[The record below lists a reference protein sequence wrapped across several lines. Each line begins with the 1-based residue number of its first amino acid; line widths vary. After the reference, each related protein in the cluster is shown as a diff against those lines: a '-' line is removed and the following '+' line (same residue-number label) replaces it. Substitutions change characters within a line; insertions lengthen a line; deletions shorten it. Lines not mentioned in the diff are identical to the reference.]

1 MAETRVMR
9 EQKVLRCYL
18 TNAEKLERG
27 QRVAELTYT
36 IDGLEAE
43 KKAEADRYK
52 GKISEAEGLR
62 KQLSGVLRDGYE
74 MRPVECRI
82 EMHYDLGRVW
92 TIREDTGEL
101 IDDREMKEEERFR
114 QGRLFPPAE
123 EPPRSPES
131 IGREALE
138 RGGPTILPAEESIET
153 KDTEKGAPD
162 DAAEDAERIEE
173 PTTETTS
180 DDDPAN
186 ADGATAAGEEERQE
200 KRSGDAHCVTCHHA
214 EHVHGDALQGR
225 SSACM
230 AIGCT
235 CKRFVAADPLGVDD
249 YDPAAEKG
257 AAPCDSAS

>member
-1 MAETRVMR
+1 MTTTTRVMR
-9 EQKVLRCYL
+9 ETKVLRCYL
-18 TNAEKLERG
+18 TRDERLERG

-43 KKAEADRYK
+43 KKAEADRYN
-52 GKISEAEGLR
+52 GKIREAEGLR

-74 MRPVECRI
+74 MRPTD
-82 EMHYDLGRVW
+82 EMDLRSALASGW
-92 TIREDTGEL
+92 L
-101 IDDREMKEEERFR
+101 I
-114 QGRLFPPAE
+114 A
-123 EPPRSPES
+123 
-131 IGREALE
+131 
-138 RGGPTILPAEESIET
+138 PT
-153 KDTEKGAPD
+153 
-162 DAAEDAERIEE
+162 
-173 PTTETTS
+173 
-180 DDDPAN
+180 
-186 ADGATAAGEEERQE
+186 ATARTLSRVVAIKRELRRRGLIVDLDAVPPEEERQE

>member
-1 MAETRVMR
+1 MTTTTRVMR
-9 EQKVLRCYL
+9 ETKVLRCYL
-18 TNAEKLERG
+18 TRDERLERG

-74 MRPVECRI
+74 MRPTECRI
-82 EMHYDLGRVW
+82 EMHYDIGRVW

-162 DAAEDAERIEE
+162 DAAEDAE
-173 PTTETTS
+173 
-180 DDDPAN
+180 
-186 ADGATAAGEEERQE
+186 
-200 KRSGDAHCVTCHHA
+200 
-214 EHVHGDALQGR
+214 HVHGDALQGR